1 MKKEDFAKAIEKFL
15 PENTSEMVTDLIFQY
30 KIDLTIT
37 RDRKTKLGDF
47 KVNPR
52 TGQSKISINGGL
64 NPWSFLITLLHELAH
79 AWVYADY
86 KHRLRPHG
94 NEWKNRY
101 IKLMIPF
108 FEKQIFP
115 EDIALPLSVYMRKPK
130 ASSSADPE
138 LVKALRKYD
147 NKGEVQLTVSDLE
160 PGSIFHLDGKKFRL
174 EHKRRTRYL
183 CTNLQNKRQYLISG
197 IAIIEAV

>member
-1 MKKEDFAKAIEKFL
+1 MKKEAFENAIKKFL
-15 PENTSEMVTDLIFQY
+15 PEHTSAMVTDLIFQY

-37 RDRKTKLGDF
+37 RERKTKLGDF

-52 TGQSKISINGGL
+52 TGQSKISINGNL

-86 KHRLRPHG
+86 KHRVRPHG

-101 IKLMIPF
+101 IKLMTPF
-108 FEKQIFP
+108 FEKEIFP
-115 EDIALPLSVYMRKPK
+115 EDIARPLSAYMRNPK

-147 NKGEVQLTVSDLE
+147 KNGGEQLTVSDLE
-160 PGSIFHLDGKKFRL
+160 AGSIFRLNGNEFRL
-174 EHKRRTRYL
+174 EQKRRTRYL
-183 CTNLQNKRQYLISG
+183 CTNLKNNRQYLISG